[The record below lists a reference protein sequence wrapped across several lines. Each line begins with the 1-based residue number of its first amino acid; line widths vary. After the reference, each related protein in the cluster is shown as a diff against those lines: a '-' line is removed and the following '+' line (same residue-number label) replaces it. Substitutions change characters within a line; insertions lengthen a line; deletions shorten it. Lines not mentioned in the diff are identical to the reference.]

1 MGALLLRI
9 GLIAGGLGAIE
20 IGLGDALTS
29 ASLAGWLLVGVGL
42 LLLTAGTAG
51 FMVPLLAE
59 RHGKGDSSR

>member
-29 ASLAGWLLVGVGL
+29 ASAGGWLLVGVGL
-42 LLLTAGTAG
+42 LLLIAGTAG

-59 RHGKGDSSR
+59 RRRKGDSSR